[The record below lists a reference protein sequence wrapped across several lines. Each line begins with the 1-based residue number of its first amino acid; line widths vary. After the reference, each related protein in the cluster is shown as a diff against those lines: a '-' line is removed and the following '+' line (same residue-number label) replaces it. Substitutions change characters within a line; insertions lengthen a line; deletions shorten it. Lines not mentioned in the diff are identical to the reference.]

1 MDLFDIAP
9 EGWWDDVGTLAADVA
24 ATDDTEDPTEDA
36 TDNLLFLASQQYQNE
51 AAATAAC
58 TEQEGQH
65 LLLGSQQY
73 ENEAIATVE
82 QPETST
88 SARFRAPVTHESIDQ
103 LITSNVPEKTRKT
116 TRWATNV
123 WREWA
128 VFRKS
133 KIMQDERAHELN
145 EDFVSMSSSDQSF
158 WLCRFVCEVAK
169 KDSSQYPPNTLYQI
183 CCGLMRALNWRLRS
197 RN

>member
-58 TEQEGQH
+58 TEEEGQH

-73 ENEAIATVE
+73 ENEAIVTVE

-103 LITSNVPEKTRKT
+103 L
-116 TRWATNV
+116 
-123 WREWA
+123 
-128 VFRKS
+128 
-133 KIMQDERAHELN
+133 
-145 EDFVSMSSSDQSF
+145 
-158 WLCRFVCEVAK
+158 
-169 KDSSQYPPNTLYQI
+169 
-183 CCGLMRALNWRLRS
+183 
-197 RN
+197 

>member
-9 EGWWDDVGTLAADVA
+9 EGWWDDMGTLAADVA

-58 TEQEGQH
+58 TEEEGQH

-88 SARFRAPVTHESIDQ
+88 SARFRAPVTHES
-103 LITSNVPEKTRKT
+103 
-116 TRWATNV
+116 
-123 WREWA
+123 
-128 VFRKS
+128 
-133 KIMQDERAHELN
+133 M
-145 EDFVSMSSSDQSF
+145 
-158 WLCRFVCEVAK
+158 
-169 KDSSQYPPNTLYQI
+169 YI
-183 CCGLMRALNWRLRS
+183 CL
-197 RN
+197 